1 MGFLWFLIGTILFG
15 NVMAGAAFVFLG
27 RRAVK
32 AGRQLAGE
40 VRKRRELKGAHI
52 SDPQPAQ
59 DVVVEP
65 VEDVPVPEQEWTRG
79 KNRRPK
85 APEGA
90 EHQSAPRTT
99 AASQPT
105 ANQQNQ
111 QDYVRLDIDRGTTN
125 KDIVAVMR
133 NYVSDE
139 VLGERAAA
147 VIDTLGSAEHRRRSL
162 FAELDGT
169 FQPNT
174 ISWDKFAGPAY
185 AALDAILRNSAQ
197 LGNRIQAFDS
207 VGYMR
212 LRKSIAEE
220 EAEIESR
227 RSETRTRRWQ
237 LFCEMLESLDAL
249 QETNEGLLL
258 ELDKLSAELST
269 ISGSDSTDRSDQIIQ
284 EISRLVDEAKYYRQI
299 GR

>member
-1 MGFLWFLIGTILFG
+1 MGFLWFLLGTILFG
-15 NVMAGAAFVFLG
+15 NAMAGVAFIFLG

-40 VRKRRELKGAHI
+40 VRKRHALKGTRV

-65 VEDVPVPEQEWTRG
+65 VENAPVQEDARPKG
-79 KNRRPK
+79 KRPK
-85 APEGA
+85 APDGA
-90 EHQSAPRTT
+90 DQPAGDF
-99 AASQPT
+99 ASVSRKP
-105 ANQQNQ
+105 AGGH
-111 QDYVRLDIDRGTTN
+111 DYVRLDIDSGTTSN
-125 KDIVAVMR
+125 DIVAVMR
-133 NYVSDE
+133 DYASEE
-139 VLGERAAA
+139 VLGERATA
-147 VIDTLGSAEHRRRSL
+147 VIDTLGSVDHRRRSL

-207 VGYMR
+207 AGYLR
-212 LRKSIAEE
+212 LRKAIAEE
-220 EAEIESR
+220 ESGVESR
-227 RSETRTRRWQ
+227 RSETRARRWQ

-269 ISGSDSTDRSDQIIQ
+269 ISSSDETDRSDQIIR